1 MRLEIL
7 GHCNHYRIWI
17 PTSNM
22 VREEN
27 QKYRPQ
33 LTEYKNGVLGSL
45 VQCISLTLQERLQVL
60 DLSAL
65 DSASLR
71 VSFSCTWG
79 LDGSGDHSDYNQLSK
94 SDYSTKQVMSVCFSI
109 TEVKVVD
116 STGQEVIWSSSV
128 AGANKPQ
135 HTRPLALFPEKESS
149 DLMKDL
155 VPRVESD
162 VKMIKEEGVVVQG
175 GDETAL
181 TATCKQCKLS
191 MIDGKM
197 ATTLLHLEG
206 AYCTMC
212 SRSQDDCQ
220 RESVILAGF
229 TIDRSVESISQLALS
244 LSNPDTGEIVK
255 RKADYEKRAGICG
268 QPITEQ
274 DLTKIIPVCHSKI
287 RSFEWL
293 MELAIRA
300 LSHQK
305 WSTVTNR
312 VVYTKEDNE
321 HYKTARERVKE
332 VMKSKL
338 AVNIGNPGDMITGA
352 SFQKFSSDFART
364 VLSSLL
370 KEDEREDFSEIQLGI
385 CTLVKVMNSQK
396 RRVNVDKVR
405 RLGQQ
410 VYLLLVRRFPWV
422 AISPS
427 VHRILAH
434 SWEVMQLNDCYGLG
448 GQSEEGLEALNK
460 HIRSIRSKGARKDS
474 TIHNFTDVYNH
485 LWDRSRPTIV
495 EMERKI
501 QRRPTKVMIATEIES
516 MVDSIFEEE
525 EDCGETS

>member
-7 GHCNHYRIWI
+7 GHFIHYRIWI

-27 QKYRPQ
+27 QKHRPQ

-45 VQCISLTLQERLQVL
+45 VQCISLTLQERLQIL
-60 DLSAL
+60 ELSAL
-65 DSASLR
+65 DTGSLR
-71 VSFSCTWG
+71 VSFSFTWG

-94 SDYSTKQVMSVCFSI
+94 ADYSTKQVMSVCFSLSK
-109 TEVKVVD
+109 VKVVD
-116 STGQEVIWSSSV
+116 SSGKEIVWSSSV
-128 AGANKPQ
+128 DGANRPQ
-135 HTRPLALFPEKESS
+135 QVRPLALFPEKESS
-149 DLMKDL
+149 ALMEDLI
-155 VPRVESD
+155 PRLESD
-162 VKMIKEEGVVVQG
+162 VKLIKDEGVVVKG
-175 GDETAL
+175 EGETAL
-181 TATCKQCKLS
+181 CAICEESKLS

-197 ATTLLHLEG
+197 ATTLLHLQG

-212 SRSQDDCQ
+212 SRSQEECQ
-220 RESVILAGF
+220 KESVILAGF
-229 TIDRSVESISQLALS
+229 SIDRSVESISQLALS
-244 LSNPDTGEIVK
+244 LTNPDTGEIVK
-255 RKADYEKRAGICG
+255 RRADYEERAGVCG

-293 MELAIRA
+293 IELAIRA
-300 LSHQK
+300 LSHRK
-305 WSTVTNR
+305 WYTVTNR
-312 VVYTKEDNE
+312 VVYQKEDTE
-321 HYKTARERVKE
+321 LYKTAREKVKE

-352 SFQKFSSDFART
+352 SFQKFSSDFARN